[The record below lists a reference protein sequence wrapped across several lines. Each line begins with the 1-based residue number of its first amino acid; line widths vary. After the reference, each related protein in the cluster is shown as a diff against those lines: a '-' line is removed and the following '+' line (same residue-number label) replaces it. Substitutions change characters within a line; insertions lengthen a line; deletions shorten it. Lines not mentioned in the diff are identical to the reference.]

1 MYLTHTP
8 KDSFCGIRVH
18 HDSPHVISPKH
29 FLASTGFS
37 PFTKVC
43 VGEMRMK
50 QQQTK
55 CQWFI
60 SLQHIVWCYST
71 TYTAHTLLY
80 MYYYNTLSDVIQQHT
95 QHTHYCICIIPPSLS
110 FHTGVKVCVSGVTV
124 ASCKL
129 RRASHWREKQKWRWS
144 PLFE

>member
-50 QQQTK
+50 QQQN
-55 CQWFI
+55 
-60 SLQHIVWCYST
+60 VNG
-71 TYTAHTLLY
+71 LY
-80 MYYYNTLSDVIQQHT
+80 HYNTLSDVIQQHT
-95 QHTHYCICIIPPSLS
+95 QHTHYCICIITTHCLMLS
-110 FHTGVKVCVSGVTV
+110 NNIHSTHTIVYVLFHH
-124 ASCKL
+124 L
-129 RRASHWREKQKWRWS
+129 SHFT
-144 PLFE
+144 LG